1 MRRSSGTDFRL
12 IQAYNWSK
20 HDFGEIHVSPKGE
33 TGRLP
38 LSSIILSWTHGIRH
52 FEVARETG
60 SRWLSSALWDCFE
73 AHIFNIVA
81 NLSKQSHNA
90 LSRPARPGLP
100 RNLKVANTACTQMR
114 HSEQTKGD
122 TDTPEQK
129 NDVTTAA
136 LLHTVVFIDCAGLL
150 VSYIAPSNGC

>member
-1 MRRSSGTDFRL
+1 MNESLRPSSETDFGL
-12 IQAYNWSK
+12 IQAHNWSQNN
-20 HDFGEIHVSPKGE
+20 FGEIHISPKGE

-52 FEVARETG
+52 FEVAQENG

-73 AHIFNIVA
+73 ARIFNIVA

-90 LSRPARPGLP
+90 LWRPTRPGLP
-100 RNLKVANTACTQMR
+100 RNLKVANTACTQMS
-114 HSEQTKGD
+114 HSEQTKSD
-122 TDTPEQK
+122 TDTPDKK

-150 VSYIAPSNGC
+150 VS